1 MFEKEEKLFDCE
13 YGDIL
18 SLWKVG
24 PHYCGWF
31 RYSGLRPITDSLAHE
46 IIRWHKTKEGGDIYA
61 KRQS

>member
-1 MFEKEEKLFDCE
+1 MFQDEEKLFDCE

-31 RYSGLRPITDSLAHE
+31 RYSGLRAITDSMANE
-46 IIRWHKTKEGGDIYA
+46 IIRWHKRTEGGDIHA
-61 KRQS
+61 E